1 MDSRAILQKVDWK
14 WLIIIIAI
22 FLIAVI
28 LVGVVYYEFTKEYR
42 DRIYPGI
49 YVGKDNIGGLTKEE
63 AVQTLK
69 KRADIIN
76 QNGIIFSYLDHKTV
90 LMTIAASP
98 QGEVAYQLINFD
110 LEKTVDRAYDIGR
123 GLNALINIK
132 NRLWDGRKNRQTS
145 VEITINQEKI
155 KEILTD
161 EFSIYETP
169 AKNAGLTYN
178 YDKNKNKYT
187 FNITEEKNGVVADY
201 DSGIQQLKQNLASFD
216 NSIIVLK
223 SQNQYPVV
231 YQRDCQN
238 IEEKANAVLNKMPL
252 ILKYD
257 GKNKTIGT
265 NTVVEWLE
273 LVANKD
279 SNDKIAVD
287 LALELIK
294 NYLKKAVSTEV
305 DKQPQNSKFTIK
317 NGRVTEFQ
325 TSRDGIELDVEA
337 SIVKIKEA
345 LIKNQKDVE
354 LVINT
359 IKSEVGDDDVNE
371 LKIEEIIGTG
381 HSNFA
386 GSPANRRHNIK
397 TGANTL
403 NGMLIK
409 PGEEFAVMKSL
420 VPIDAS
426 TGYLP
431 ELVIKQNKTIPEYGG
446 GLCQIGTTMFRTA
459 LASGLPIT
467 ERRNHSYRVQY
478 YEPAG
483 TDATIYDPWPDLK
496 FINDTDNYILIQS
509 RIEGDNLY
517 FDFWGKKDGREATT
531 TYPKI

>member
-294 NYLKKAVSTEV
+294 NYLKKLYQQKSISNL
-305 DKQPQNSKFTIK
+305 KIQNS
-317 NGRVTEFQ
+317 Q
-325 TSRDGIELDVEA
+325 
-337 SIVKIKEA
+337 
-345 LIKNQKDVE
+345 
-354 LVINT
+354 
-359 IKSEVGDDDVNE
+359 
-371 LKIEEIIGTG
+371 LK
-381 HSNFA
+381 
-386 GSPANRRHNIK
+386 
-397 TGANTL
+397 
-403 NGMLIK
+403 M
-409 PGEEFAVMKSL
+409 
-420 VPIDAS
+420 
-426 TGYLP
+426 
-431 ELVIKQNKTIPEYGG
+431 
-446 GLCQIGTTMFRTA
+446 
-459 LASGLPIT
+459 
-467 ERRNHSYRVQY
+467 
-478 YEPAG
+478 
-483 TDATIYDPWPDLK
+483 
-496 FINDTDNYILIQS
+496 
-509 RIEGDNLY
+509 EG
-517 FDFWGKKDGREATT
+517 
-531 TYPKI
+531 